1 MTGAWARGGSWR
13 APRPPLPA
21 ARLGVRARATA
32 ALALTPHPPTA
43 RQPTRRSIEDID
55 EKATNLADGAK
66 KFSSASTSLR
76 NSERCKLIRCVRGL
90 ARAGCCPPALFLTLP
105 FIFYCPPAPP
115 PPYPPTPC
123 SCYAMIAAVVIT
135 VLAII
140 IAYFVNA
147 NKESK
152 RMLLL

>member
-1 MTGAWARGGSWR
+1 MRGRGEGAR

-32 ALALTPHPPTA
+32 ALELTLHYTLRADPP
-43 RQPTRRSIEDID
+43 RRSIEDID

-90 ARAGCCPPALFLTLP
+90 ARAGCCPPLLLLTLP
-105 FIFYCPPAPP
+105 FIFHCPPAPP
-115 PPYPPTPC
+115 PSYPPTPC

-147 NKESK
+147 SKEKSR